1 MLFVSPLRLLLGFSS
16 LCTLIGGIRVLGV
29 PLDSFSFTSS
39 FFQDVLDDDVQHID
53 AFLRLGDVQMTF
65 GIFIHCFI

>member
-1 MLFVSPLRLLLGFSS
+1 LLLGFSS